1 MDALEE
7 IDAGNY
13 TCMAS
18 LPSTNV
24 TLQKHFF
31 LKINNRKGHCG
42 KNHFSCNSE
51 TCIHQRYV
59 CDGRLDCADGEDES
73 ERNCGTSPCQGKLTC
88 DGRCIPVSWCCQQFI
103 DANCTAT
110 VRLAC
115 CSEIHKPY
123 IDSDNGISSA
133 DQQRLND
140 IHFLQTTIYIV
151 IGSAIAFMLVVTILV
166 VTICR
171 THMKRTVL
179 SARYPVTD
187 RRSRPNNVNNQLRY
201 PYHLRNPLSLHHR
214 LETEIYDLDLYLNRS
229 SGLNCLVTYNINN
242 GVQFVGH
249 PVEPPPYSEVISLP
263 PREGPPPPYVSRE
276 NVCRQGQTESDALLE
291 NASAAPSNQ
300 ERNVE
305 SSDETYFWPR
315 IAVRRCSSSDDTLSE
330 ENRTVRPS
338 DSSDSSDNPM
348 PNSG

>member
-1 MDALEE
+1 MVLFLFLLSALYSTAGGTDGDSSLTDHYPEIKILPLMSTTEFLFKRIDDTLNATCSIIGANADKFYLEWITPIDVQNRYENWNHKLLKTNSLNLYMDALEE

-151 IGSAIAFMLVVTILV
+151 I
-166 VTICR
+166 
-171 THMKRTVL
+171 VL
-179 SARYPVTD
+179 ST
-187 RRSRPNNVNNQLRY
+187 S
-201 PYHLRNPLSLHHR
+201 
-214 LETEIYDLDLYLNRS
+214 
-229 SGLNCLVTYNINN
+229 
-242 GVQFVGH
+242 
-249 PVEPPPYSEVISLP
+249 
-263 PREGPPPPYVSRE
+263 
-276 NVCRQGQTESDALLE
+276 
-291 NASAAPSNQ
+291 
-300 ERNVE
+300 
-305 SSDETYFWPR
+305 
-315 IAVRRCSSSDDTLSE
+315 
-330 ENRTVRPS
+330 
-338 DSSDSSDNPM
+338 
-348 PNSG
+348 